1 MFYHGLTNRLVRC
14 CKFPMKDFQK
24 EFGEK
29 IIASVSRSFYLSL
42 RFLPSEMRGTASL
55 AYLLARATDTVAD
68 TGALPESDRLD
79 FLEQMGLSI
88 YGAAKAPEFELS
100 LMEGQM
106 SEGERTLLE
115 KWQHCLEWLRSLK
128 EERQFAIHKVMRS
141 IIKGQSDDL
150 RNFSEKEFSSLNTD
164 EELDQYTYDVAGS
177 VGVFWTE
184 IGFDAYGTDFSTL
197 EYEEM
202 TLLGENYGKGLQ
214 LLNIL
219 RDFPEDFVSGRCYFP
234 GSFSGSDGGIIW
246 SQVRDQW
253 QERCGS
259 LLQASVD
266 YVGSLNRARVRF
278 ATSLPALIGARTLK
292 RIVNSD
298 WDNLCGRIKVSRA
311 EVKRIMLKAGLAGR
325 KRIRKMVLTELS

>member
-1 MFYHGLTNRLVRC
+1 VFYHGLTNKLVPC

-29 IIASVSRSFYLSL
+29 MIASVSRSFYLSL

-68 TGALPESDRLD
+68 TSALPEGDRLE
-79 FLEQMGLSI
+79 FLEAMGLAI
-88 YGAAKAPEFELS
+88 NGGAEAPLLDSSFL
-100 LMEGQM
+100 EGGI
-106 SEGERTLLE
+106 SEGEKNLLK
-115 KWQHCLEWLRSLK
+115 KWKHCLEWLQSLQ
-128 EERQFAIHKVMRS
+128 EPRQLAIRKVMRS

-150 RNFSEKEFSSLNTD
+150 RNFSGKEFAALRTE

-184 IGFDAYGTDFSTL
+184 IGFDAFGSDFAEL

-202 TLLGENYGKGLQ
+202 ASFGENYGKGLQ

-219 RDFPEDFVSGRCYFP
+219 RDFPEDIASGRCYFP
-234 GSFSGSDGGIIW
+234 GSFSDQDGEMIW
-246 SQVRDQW
+246 SQVMDYW
-253 QERCGS
+253 QKRCGS
-259 LLQASVD
+259 LLQSSAD
-266 YVGSLNRARVRF
+266 YIESLNGSRVRF
-278 ATSLPALIGARTLK
+278 ATSLPALIGVKTLK
-292 RIVNSD
+292 LIENAD
-298 WDNLCGRIKVSRA
+298 WDNLCGRIKVSRG

-325 KRIRKMVLTELS
+325 KRLSKMISTQFS